1 MSESANQTPTG
12 PIQLSAVTT
21 ALLLAI
27 KAIKAKAKPDEYS
40 KITVSRA
47 VSFFAFVY
55 EKVRN
60 VIEYRDDHLVR
71 RAAIERII
79 RRRIS
84 LNPSGEGEGENL
96 VRELLWARYFPTD
109 SLSETDIVGVQR
121 ILDIYLSIRK
131 DLITGRTGDQSKYLN
146 DFLIDL
152 LTSEIEEFLT
162 PDVSQRENIFTYFL
176 FQSLKNKVKIE
187 GISPDL
193 QNAYLIASIEKTYRK
208 SDTPYERYH
217 MFNVFYQPMAS
228 YTIDELTDI
237 VPKIPQIFQKI
248 DDTLGNPTLEKL
260 NKFVKKQLP
269 PFLIFFDMIKAKK
282 PDDLQGLIALKEKLW
297 PEVELLCRQKYTQSR
312 GRLQTLG
319 IRSIIYIIITKM
331 LLAVALEGP
340 LSQYFYG
347 YIHWESIIINAVFPV
362 VMMAVIIF
370 LTRLPG
376 EDNTKRIFQRIM
388 EFIDADPEYENR
400 VVLIAK
406 QARIR
411 KPALQIGFS
420 LFYLL
425 TFAVTLYLMW
435 IGLSALNFN
444 LISKT
449 IFVFFVSTIAFFAQR
464 VKQVASEYKL
474 IDKDTILT
482 PFVDFFFMPILTMG
496 KFFSSGM
503 AKLNFF
509 TFIFD
514 VLIEAPY
521 KLIIEVIEEWIR
533 FTRSKKEE
541 II

>member
-21 ALLLAI
+21 ALLQAI

-121 ILDIYLSIRK
+121 ILDIYLSVRK
-131 DLITGRTGDQSKYLN
+131 DLITGRTGEQSKYLN

-228 YTIDELTDI
+228 YTIDELADI

-282 PDDLQGLIALKEKLW
+282 ADDLQTLITSKEKLW

-435 IGLSALNFN
+435 IGLTALKFN

>member
-21 ALLLAI
+21 ALLQAI

>member
-1 MSESANQTPTG
+1 
-12 PIQLSAVTT
+12 
-21 ALLLAI
+21 
-27 KAIKAKAKPDEYS
+27 
-40 KITVSRA
+40 
-47 VSFFAFVY
+47 
-55 EKVRN
+55 
-60 VIEYRDDHLVR
+60 
-71 RAAIERII
+71 
-79 RRRIS
+79 
-84 LNPSGEGEGENL
+84 
-96 VRELLWARYFPTD
+96 
-109 SLSETDIVGVQR
+109 
-121 ILDIYLSIRK
+121 
-131 DLITGRTGDQSKYLN
+131 
-146 DFLIDL
+146 
-152 LTSEIEEFLT
+152 
-162 PDVSQRENIFTYFL
+162 
-176 FQSLKNKVKIE
+176 
-187 GISPDL
+187 
-193 QNAYLIASIEKTYRK
+193 
-208 SDTPYERYH
+208 

-228 YTIDELTDI
+228 YTIDELADI

-435 IGLSALNFN
+435 IGLSALKFN